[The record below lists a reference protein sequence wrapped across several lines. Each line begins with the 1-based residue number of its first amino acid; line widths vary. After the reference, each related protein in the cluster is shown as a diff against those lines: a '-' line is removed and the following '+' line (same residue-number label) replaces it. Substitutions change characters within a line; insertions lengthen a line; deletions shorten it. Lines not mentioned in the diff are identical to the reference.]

1 MNEKKGPV
9 AVIRKLLIANRAEIA
24 RRVIRS
30 ARDLGIRT
38 VAVYS
43 DADEDA
49 PHVAEADEAVRLGPG
64 PAGSSY
70 LDLARIM
77 DAVARTGADALHP
90 GYGFLSE
97 NGELARACVD
107 AGVTFVGPP
116 EPAMRLM
123 GDKVQAKRRMS
134 AAGVPT
140 APGYVGDAQDEATL
154 VAEAERIGVPL
165 LVKAVA
171 GGGGRGMRVVR
182 ELAELPQALASARS
196 EAHSA
201 FGRGDVFLERL
212 VEGARHV
219 EIQVFADQHGHV
231 IHLGERECSVQR
243 RHQKVIEE
251 APSPAVDEALRARMG
266 EAAVAAARAID
277 YVGAGTVEFLLD
289 ADGAFYFLEMN
300 TRLQVEHPVTEMVTG
315 LDLVALQL
323 RVAEGEPLPLTQAD
337 VRMRGHA
344 IEARIYAEDPY
355 AEFAPQLGR
364 IAAWR
369 PRTGVGLRVDDG
381 VRGGQTISPY
391 YDAMVAKLIAHGD
404 TREHARRRLV
414 AAVRDGVL
422 LGLGSNR
429 AFLLELLEGE
439 PFVSAAIT
447 TDAVDRWL
455 AHDPPPRPRPSPLG
469 WAAAA
474 VLRSQAI
481 AQPSEAHT
489 NPWPWRSSGAPSWPL
504 TLREHADTRVLRVR
518 HEGQGHYTIEG
529 TEAGAALALRVVSH
543 DEGVLVVVHEGVR
556 RRLAWALTDD
566 GVALDEEGRA
576 FTFTEP
582 PARGA
587 ADEDEAGDGQV
598 RAPIGGR
605 VTAVLVTTG
614 QSVTRGQPLLVL
626 EAMKMEHRVPAPIDG
641 RVERLAVAPDDQVAA
656 RQLLAQ
662 IEPGQAELPGEP
674 SGEPSPKES
683 GS

>member
-1 MNEKKGPV
+1 LDERQPV
-9 AVIRKLLIANRAEIA
+9 AAIRKLLIANRAEIA

-49 PHVAEADEAVRLGPG
+49 PHVDEADEAVRLGPG
-64 PAGSSY
+64 PAAASY

-77 DAVARTGADALHP
+77 DAVRCSGADALHP

-97 NGELARACVD
+97 NGDLARACAD
-107 AGVTFVGPP
+107 AGITFVGPP
-116 EPAMRLM
+116 EAAIRLM
-123 GDKVQAKRRMS
+123 GDKVQAKRRMI

-140 APGYVGDAQDEATL
+140 APAYMGPDADEATL
-154 VAEAERIGVPL
+154 VAEAERVGLPL

-182 ELAELPQALASARS
+182 ALHELPQALASARS
-196 EAHSA
+196 EAQSA

-212 VEGARHV
+212 IEGGRHV
-219 EIQVFADQHGHV
+219 EIQVLADRHGHV
-231 IHLGERECSVQR
+231 IHLGDRECSAQR

-251 APSPAVDEALRARMG
+251 APSPAVDEGLRTRMG
-266 EAAVAAARAID
+266 QAAVSAARSID

-289 ADGAFYFLEMN
+289 ATGAFWFLEMN
-300 TRLQVEHPVTEMVTG
+300 TRLQVEHPVTELVTG

-323 RVAEGEPLPLTQAD
+323 RVAEGETLPLLQED
-337 VRMRGHA
+337 VRMQGHA

-355 AEFAPQLGR
+355 AGFAPQLGR

-369 PRTGVGLRVDDG
+369 PPTGPGLRVDDG
-381 VRGGQTISPY
+381 VRAGQTISPH
-391 YDAMVAKLIAHGD
+391 YDAMVAKLIAYGE
-404 TREHARRRLV
+404 TREVARRRLV

-439 PFVSAAIT
+439 PFVTSAIT
-447 TDAVDRWL
+447 TDSIDRWL
-455 AHDPPPRPRPSPLG
+455 EHDPPPRPRPSARA
-469 WAAAA
+469 WAVAA
-474 VLRSQAI
+474 VLRSLAL
-481 AQPSEAHT
+481 APPSEAGLD
-489 NPWPWRSSGAPSWPL
+489 PWPWRSTGVPAWPVV
-504 TLREHADTRVLRVR
+504 LREHEETRTLRVR
-518 HEGQGHYTIEG
+518 HDGQGRFSVDG
-529 TEAGAALALRVVSH
+529 TGAAGALSLRVVSRDDGVAVVEH
-543 DEGVLVVVHEGVR
+543 DGVR
-556 RRLAWALTDD
+556 RRLAWAPTAD

-582 PARGA
+582 PPRGA
-587 ADEDEAGDGQV
+587 PGEEEAGDGQV

-605 VTAVLVTTG
+605 VTSVLVTEG
-614 QSVTRGQPLLVL
+614 QAVVRGQPLLVL
-626 EAMKMEHRVPAPIDG
+626 EAMKMEHRVPAPMDG
-641 RVERLAVAPDDQVAA
+641 RVTRLAVRADDQVAA
-656 RQLLAQ
+656 RQVLAQ
-662 IEPGQAELPGEP
+662 IQEDRT
-674 SGEPSPKES
+674 
-683 GS
+683 